1 MADITITAANIGCG
15 SNALVRRVTGGE
27 AIAHGQPV
35 YQQSNGKFYL
45 ADANVSEQT
54 AEVQGISFCSC
65 SGDGVDFFILF
76 FGDMKFG
83 AILTKGETYILSSA
97 SGKICPIGDL
107 ASGWW
112 VTKLGSAS
120 DTSTLKVNIE
130 ATRIQK

>member
-15 SNALVRRVTGGE
+15 NNALVRRVTGGE
-27 AIAHGQPV
+27 AITHGKPV
-35 YQQSNGKFYL
+35 YQQSNGKFYV
-45 ADANVSEQT
+45 ADANNSEQT
-54 AEVQGISFCSC
+54 AEVQGIAFCSC

-83 AILTKGETYILSSA
+83 AILTKGETYILSA
-97 SGKICPIGDL
+97 TGGICPIADL

>member
-27 AIAHGQPV
+27 AITHGQPV
-35 YQQSNGKFYL
+35 YQQSNGKFYK

-83 AILTKGETYILSSA
+83 AILTKGETYILSA
-97 SGKICPIGDL
+97 TGGICPIGDL
-107 ASGWW
+107 SSGWW

-120 DTSTLKVNIE
+120 DTSTLKVNVE